1 MKKFLCLLIVAAL
14 LFSFTACG
22 KKRGNKETNSN
33 DGNVIG
39 DIEGSNNGNNITNSN
54 NSNDNSNDD
63 SSNHSTPNGGNNND
77 DSNKNDSNG
86 DESNENGSNDNGTTG
101 DGTNGDGTNGDGTN
115 GDDSNGDDS
124 NGDGTNGDGT
134 NGDGTND
141 DGTNG
146 DGINEKVD
154 LSGCLETLLQNYKWD
169 PESIIPEKL
178 HPEYSGNLID
188 VSSVP
193 SDYSSFVSVS
203 KIPQNG
209 VGEQWHMVIENI
221 QQAKL
226 FFNALT
232 VVDSVS
238 TLAVAEFNNH
248 IDKNPADTAR
258 YEFKEGIYNVTINC
272 TEKTVQFVLD
282 YSAELP
288 VLGEQS
294 VQIALSMDI
303 ATKATTARVQIGDMN
318 AMKYTID
325 GNNYT
330 FAVKYLGVRR
340 AYFEL
345 SKNEDDSLTG
355 HIYEYID
362 ISITEIP
369 SVADFYISGDYLTVV
384 GNKADGMMVFDGTIC
399 ELYSISEGKMIGYE
413 VKESLEVLGSGVT
426 YNTLWFD
433 LEDID
438 GINSIKYLDKD
449 SSASGKNEF
458 YINGSSN
465 IWSTVDYGFANSLL
479 KGASRRFDIEFRTQY
494 FYYYDVENN
503 KYETVKIEVPM
514 LFVQQEMYNS
524 LEEDVSSVN
533 SVDISVDVSEA
544 DLNKLTYEYLTKT
557 DLINENKDKYTV
569 EVIITFIGDK
579 TIFEDQI

>member
-22 KKRGNKETNSN
+22 KKRGNKETTSN
-33 DGNVIG
+33 DGNIIG

-86 DESNENGSNDNGTTG
+86 DESNENGSNDNGTTD
-101 DGTNGDGTNGDGTN
+101 DGTNGDGTNG
-115 GDDSNGDDS
+115 
-124 NGDGTNGDGT
+124 
-134 NGDGTND
+134 

-209 VGEQWHMVIENI
+209 VGEQWHMVLENI

-238 TLAVAEFNNH
+238 TLAVAGFNNY
-248 IDKNPADTAR
+248 IDENPADTAR

-303 ATKATTARVQIGDMN
+303 ATEATTARVQIGEMN

-345 SKNEDDSLTG
+345 SKNTDGSLTG
-355 HIYEYID
+355 HIYEYITV
-362 ISITEIP
+362 SAVEVP

-399 ELYSISEGKMIGYE
+399 ELYSISAGKMIGYE

-458 YINGSSN
+458 YINGSSK

-524 LEEDVSSVN
+524 LEDDVSSVN
-533 SVDISVDVSEA
+533 NVDISVDVSEA

-569 EVIITFIGDK
+569 DVIIAFIGEK
-579 TIFEDQI
+579 TTFLD